1 MGGWQPDGGHGYM
14 GWACMVL
21 GFLLIT
27 EGLLEKAGLNP
38 MFLL

>member
-1 MGGWQPDGGHGYM
+1 MWVDNSLLSGHGYT
-14 GWACMVL
+14 GYL
-21 GFLLIT
+21 GSSLVT